1 MPRLSS
7 LAFLVRTS
15 PLLLRL
21 HGPHRVTPWS
31 AGSADRSMDQLA
43 LLQGLT
49 DRWQCYQATEID
61 RVIAPVDDMR
71 HAASVEE
78 ERKYFQVGRSAIELI
93 SEAMVLA
100 RRLQFTRILDFP
112 CGGGRVTRHLVKFF
126 PEAQV
131 SASDIE
137 REKQAFVVSRYGAKP
152 VDCPPNF
159 TTPLP
164 EKYDLIF
171 VGSLFT
177 HLDAPLF
184 ERALDFFLDGL
195 APQGILVMTLHG
207 RYTATAVS
215 AGRTHPRD
223 IVLRTVDMFRRARF
237 SYVEQERTRYGV
249 SYGASFSAPSW
260 VTALIEAR
268 THATLLAYKER
279 AWDNHQDALMVQK
292 LP

>member
-7 LAFLVRTS
+7 LVDRLRTS
-15 PLLLRL
+15 PLLVWL
-21 HGPHRVTPWS
+21 HGPRRVAPWT
-31 AGSADRSMDQLA
+31 AGTADRSMGELA

-49 DRWQCYQATEID
+49 ERWQRYQAAEID
-61 RVIAPVDDMR
+61 RMIAPVDDMK
-71 HAASVEE
+71 AGASAEE
-78 ERKYFQVGRSAIELI
+78 ERKYFEVGRSAIELI
-93 SEAMVLA
+93 TDAMMLA
-100 RRLQFTRILDFP
+100 RRTDLARILDFP

-126 PEAQV
+126 PDSEI

-137 REKQAFVVSRYGAKP
+137 REKQAFVVSRYGARP

-177 HLDAPLF
+177 HLDAGLF

-215 AGRTHPRD
+215 AGRAHPRM
-223 IVLRTVDMFRRARF
+223 LGTVDMFRRAGF

-249 SYGASFSAPSW
+249 SYGTSFSSPSW
-260 VTALIEAR
+260 VASLIERRA
-268 THATLLAYKER
+268 HATLLAYKER
-279 AWDNHQDALMVQK
+279 AWDNHQDALLVQK

>member
-7 LAFLVRTS
+7 LVFRLRTS

-21 HGPHRVTPWS
+21 HGPRRVTRWS
-31 AGSADRSMDQLA
+31 AGTADRSMGELA

-49 DRWQCYQATEID
+49 ERWQRYQAAEID
-61 RVIAPVDDMR
+61 RMIAPVDDMK
-71 HAASVEE
+71 AGASAEE
-78 ERKYFQVGRSAIELI
+78 ERKYFEVGRSAIELI
-93 SEAMVLA
+93 TDAMMLA
-100 RRLQFTRILDFP
+100 RRTHFARILDFP

-126 PEAQV
+126 PDSEI

-137 REKQAFVVSRYGAKP
+137 REKQAFVVSRYGARP

-177 HLDAPLF
+177 HLDAGLF

-195 APQGILVMTLHG
+195 SSQGILVMTLHG
-207 RYTATAVS
+207 RYTATALS
-215 AGRTHPRD
+215 AGRAHPRMM
-223 IVLRTVDMFRRARF
+223 RTVDMFRRAGF

-249 SYGASFSAPSW
+249 SYGTSFSAPSW
-260 VTALIEAR
+260 VVSLIERRA
-268 THATLLAYKER
+268 HATLLAYKER
-279 AWDNHQDALMVQK
+279 AWDNHQDALLLQK

>member
-7 LAFLVRTS
+7 LVFRLRTS

-21 HGPHRVTPWS
+21 HGPRRVTRWS
-31 AGSADRSMDQLA
+31 AGTADRSMGELA

-49 DRWQCYQATEID
+49 ERWQRYQAAEID
-61 RVIAPVDDMR
+61 RMIAPVDDMK
-71 HAASVEE
+71 AGASAEE
-78 ERKYFQVGRSAIELI
+78 ERKYFEVGRSAIELI
-93 SEAMVLA
+93 TDAMMLA
-100 RRLQFTRILDFP
+100 RRTHFARILDFP

-126 PEAQV
+126 PDSEI

-137 REKQAFVVSRYGAKP
+137 REKQAFVVSRYRARP

-177 HLDAPLF
+177 HLDAGLF

-195 APQGILVMTLHG
+195 SSQGILVMTLHG
-207 RYTATAVS
+207 RYTATALS
-215 AGRTHPRD
+215 TGGAHPRM
-223 IVLRTVDMFRRARF
+223 LRTVDMFRRAGF

-249 SYGASFSAPSW
+249 SYGTSFSAPSW
-260 VTALIEAR
+260 VAALIERRA
-268 THATLLAYKER
+268 HATLLAYKER
-279 AWDNHQDALMVQK
+279 AWDNHQDALLVQK

>member
-7 LAFLVRTS
+7 LVDRLRTS
-15 PLLLRL
+15 PLLVWL
-21 HGPHRVTPWS
+21 HGPRRVAPWT
-31 AGSADRSMDQLA
+31 AGTADRSMGELA

-49 DRWQCYQATEID
+49 ERWQRYQASEID
-61 RVIAPVDDMR
+61 RMIAPVDDMK
-71 HAASVEE
+71 AGASAEE
-78 ERKYFQVGRSAIELI
+78 ERKYFEVGRSAIELI
-93 SEAMVLA
+93 TDAMMLA
-100 RRLQFTRILDFP
+100 RRTDLARILDFP

-126 PEAQV
+126 PDSEI

-137 REKQAFVVSRYGAKP
+137 REKQAFVVSRYGARP

-177 HLDAPLF
+177 HLDAGLF

-207 RYTATAVS
+207 RYTATALS
-215 AGRTHPRD
+215 AGRAHPRM
-223 IVLRTVDMFRRARF
+223 LGTVDMFRRAGF

-249 SYGASFSAPSW
+249 SYGTSFSAPSW
-260 VTALIEAR
+260 VASLIERRA
-268 THATLLAYKER
+268 HATLLAYKER
-279 AWDNHQDALMVQK
+279 AWDNHQDALLVQK

>member
-7 LAFLVRTS
+7 LVYRLRTS

-21 HGPHRVTPWS
+21 HGPRRVTPWS
-31 AGSADRSMDQLA
+31 GGTADRSMGELA

-49 DRWQCYQATEID
+49 ERWQRYQAAEID
-61 RVIAPVDDMR
+61 RMIAPVDDMK
-71 HAASVEE
+71 AGASAEE
-78 ERKYFQVGRSAIELI
+78 ERKYFEVGRSAIELI
-93 SEAMVLA
+93 TDAMMLA
-100 RRLQFTRILDFP
+100 RRTDLARILDFP
-112 CGGGRVTRHLVKFF
+112 CGGGRVTRHLVRFF
-126 PEAQV
+126 PDSEI

-137 REKQAFVVSRYGAKP
+137 REKQAFVVSRYGARP
-152 VDCPPNF
+152 VECPPSF

-177 HLDAPLF
+177 HLDARLF

-195 APQGILVMTLHG
+195 AAGGILVMTLHG

-215 AGRTHPRD
+215 AGRTGPRD
-223 IVLRTVDMFRRARF
+223 IVLRTVDKFARTGF
-237 SYVEQERTRYGV
+237 AYVEQERTRYGV

-260 VTALIEAR
+260 VASLIERRA
-268 THATLLAYKER
+268 HATLLAYKER
-279 AWDNHQDALMVQK
+279 AWDNHQDALIVQK

>member
-7 LAFLVRTS
+7 LVDRLRTS
-15 PLLLRL
+15 PLLVRL
-21 HGPHRVTPWS
+21 YGPRRVAPWT
-31 AGSADRSMDQLA
+31 AGTADRSMGELT

-49 DRWQCYQATEID
+49 ERWQRYQAAEID
-61 RVIAPVDDMR
+61 RMIAPVDDMK
-71 HAASVEE
+71 AGASAEE
-78 ERKYFQVGRSAIELI
+78 ERKYFEVGRSAIELI
-93 SEAMVLA
+93 TDAMVLA
-100 RRLQFTRILDFP
+100 RRTDLARILDFP

-126 PEAQV
+126 PDSEI

-137 REKQAFVVSRYGAKP
+137 REKQAFVVSRYGAKA

-164 EKYDLIF
+164 VQYDLIF

-177 HLDAPLF
+177 HLDAGLF

-195 APQGILVMTLHG
+195 ATGGILVMTLHG

-215 AGRTHPRD
+215 AGRTDPRD
-223 IVLRTVDMFRRARF
+223 IVLRTVDKFARTGF

-260 VTALIEAR
+260 VASLIERRA
-268 THATLLAYKER
+268 HATLLAYKER
-279 AWDNHQDALMVQK
+279 AWDNHQDALIVQK

>member
-7 LAFLVRTS
+7 LVDRLRTS
-15 PLLLRL
+15 PLLVRL
-21 HGPHRVTPWS
+21 HGPRRVAPWS
-31 AGSADRSMDQLA
+31 AGSADRSLGELA

-49 DRWQCYQATEID
+49 ERWQRYQAAEID
-61 RVIAPVDDMR
+61 KMIAPVDDMK
-71 HAASVEE
+71 HAASAEE
-78 ERKYFQVGRSAIELI
+78 ERKYFEVGRSAIELI
-93 SEAMVLA
+93 TDAMMLA
-100 RRLQFTRILDFP
+100 RRTQLARILDFP

-126 PEAQV
+126 PDSDI

-177 HLDAPLF
+177 HLDAGLF
-184 ERALDFFLDGL
+184 GRALDFFLDGL
-195 APQGILVMTLHG
+195 SSHGILVMTLHG
-207 RYTATAVS
+207 RYTATALS
-215 AGRTHPRD
+215 AGRAHPRM
-223 IVLRTVDMFRRARF
+223 LGTVDMFRRAGF

-249 SYGASFSAPSW
+249 SYGTSFSAPSW
-260 VTALIEAR
+260 VASLIERRA
-268 THATLLAYKER
+268 HATLLAYKER
-279 AWDNHQDALMVQK
+279 AWDNHQDALILQK

>member
-7 LAFLVRTS
+7 LVDRLRTS
-15 PLLLRL
+15 PLLVWL
-21 HGPHRVTPWS
+21 HGPRRVAPWT
-31 AGSADRSMDQLA
+31 AGTADRSMGELA

-49 DRWQCYQATEID
+49 ERWQRYQAAEID
-61 RVIAPVDDMR
+61 RMIAPVDDMK
-71 HAASVEE
+71 AGASAEE
-78 ERKYFQVGRSAIELI
+78 ERKYFEVGRSAIELI
-93 SEAMVLA
+93 TDAMMLA
-100 RRLQFTRILDFP
+100 RRTDLARILDFP

-126 PEAQV
+126 PDSEI

-137 REKQAFVVSRYGAKP
+137 REKQAFVVSRYGARP

-177 HLDAPLF
+177 HLDAGLF

-215 AGRTHPRD
+215 AGRAHPRM
-223 IVLRTVDMFRRARF
+223 LGTVDMFRRAGF

-249 SYGASFSAPSW
+249 SYGTSFSAPSW
-260 VTALIEAR
+260 VASLIERR

-279 AWDNHQDALMVQK
+279 AWDNHQDALLVQK

>member
-7 LAFLVRTS
+7 LLFLVRTS
-15 PLLLRL
+15 PLLLKL
-21 HGPHRVTPWS
+21 HGPHRVTPWA
-31 AGSADRSMDQLA
+31 AGSADRSMDQMA
-43 LLQGLT
+43 LLQGIT
-49 DRWQCYQATEID
+49 ERWQRYQASEID
-61 RVIAPVDDMR
+61 RTIAPVDDMK
-71 HAASVEE
+71 HAASAEE
-78 ERKYFQVGRSAIELI
+78 ERKYFEVGRSAVELI
-93 SEAMVLA
+93 TEAMVLA
-100 RRLQFTRILDFP
+100 RRTQFARILDFP

-137 REKQAFVVSRYGAKP
+137 REKQAFVVSRYGAKA

-159 TTPLP
+159 TAPLP

-195 APQGILVMTLHG
+195 SPQGILVMTTHG

-223 IVLRTVDMFRRARF
+223 IVLRTVDKFRRAKF

>member
-7 LAFLVRTS
+7 LVYRLRTS

-21 HGPHRVTPWS
+21 HGPRRVAPWT
-31 AGSADRSMDQLA
+31 AGTADRSVGELA

-49 DRWQCYQATEID
+49 ERWQRYQAAEID
-61 RVIAPVDDMR
+61 RMIAPVDDMK
-71 HAASVEE
+71 AGASAEE
-78 ERKYFQVGRSAIELI
+78 ERKYFEVGGSAIELI
-93 SEAMVLA
+93 TDAMMLA
-100 RRLQFTRILDFP
+100 RRTHFARILDFP
-112 CGGGRVTRHLVKFF
+112 CGGGRVTRHLAKFF
-126 PEAQV
+126 PDSEI

-137 REKQAFVVSRYGAKP
+137 REKQAFVVSRYGARP

-177 HLDAPLF
+177 HLDAGLF

-195 APQGILVMTLHG
+195 SSQGILVMTLHG
-207 RYTATAVS
+207 RYTATALS
-215 AGRTHPRD
+215 AGRAHPRM
-223 IVLRTVDMFRRARF
+223 LRTVDMFRRAGF

-249 SYGASFSAPSW
+249 SYGTSFSAPSW
-260 VTALIEAR
+260 VASLVERRA
-268 THATLLAYKER
+268 HATLLAYKER
-279 AWDNHQDALMVQK
+279 AWDNHQDALLVQK

>member
-7 LAFLVRTS
+7 LVDRLRTS
-15 PLLLRL
+15 PLLVRL
-21 HGPHRVTPWS
+21 HGPRRVAPWS
-31 AGSADRSMDQLA
+31 AGSADRSLGELA

-49 DRWQCYQATEID
+49 ERWQRYQAAEID
-61 RVIAPVDDMR
+61 KMIAPVDDMK
-71 HAASVEE
+71 HAASAEE
-78 ERKYFQVGRSAIELI
+78 ERKYFEVGRSAIELI
-93 SEAMVLA
+93 TDAMMLA
-100 RRLQFTRILDFP
+100 RRTQLARILDFP

-126 PEAQV
+126 PDSEI

-177 HLDAPLF
+177 HLDAGLF
-184 ERALDFFLDGL
+184 GRALDFFLDGL

-207 RYTATAVS
+207 RYTATALS
-215 AGRTHPRD
+215 AGRAHPRM
-223 IVLRTVDMFRRARF
+223 LGTVDMFRRAGF

-249 SYGASFSAPSW
+249 SYGTSFSAPSW
-260 VTALIEAR
+260 VASLVERR

-279 AWDNHQDALMVQK
+279 AWDNHQDALIVQK